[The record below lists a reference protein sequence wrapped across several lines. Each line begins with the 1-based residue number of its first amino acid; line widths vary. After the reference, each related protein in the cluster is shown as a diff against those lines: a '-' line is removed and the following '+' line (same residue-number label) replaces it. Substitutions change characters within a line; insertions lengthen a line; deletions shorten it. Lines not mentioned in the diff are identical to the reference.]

1 MSPTWASSLENV
13 WHSPNFPMW
22 LTLIAAGFFAVIFII
37 TVFRADR
44 SLANGALT
52 VITLLAIGIAV
63 TAMMRAS
70 SSVGTASQASALP
83 TAGQLASS
91 LPALSCLDGLAGE
104 SVETACEKALF
115 ASADSTAAAVS
126 YSAAQIT
133 RLETYGPLDA
143 ANKVMTPELQA
154 LRRAV
159 ERDRFG
165 MIAHVLTVRNGCT
178 QTACP
183 FFRSLANTA
192 QIANNMA
199 QKIYEATIARHAPLW
214 GVPHVT
220 ESALPQ
226 AAGAAAAA
234 LAVPGA
240 SNVPTGRPVSGDFP
254 SAESIPPVSIMTPEP
269 ATASAPARA
278 ATERNKPERDKA
290 ESTTP
295 APRRAPPAA
304 KRKTESHSAQKSRP
318 SGPVVL
324 APPVQDKDN

>member
-1 MSPTWASSLENV
+1 MNQAMDTSMTSSMENF

-22 LTLIAAGFFAVIFII
+22 LTLIAAGFFAVIFVI

-70 SSVGTASQASALP
+70 SALGPDNQASVLP
-83 TAGQLASS
+83 TAGQLAGS
-91 LPALSCLDGLAGE
+91 LPALSCLDGLAGDN
-104 SVETACEKALF
+104 VETACEKALF

-133 RLETYGPLDA
+133 KLEQYGTLSA
-143 ANKVMTPELQA
+143 AKSVMTPELQA

-165 MIAHVLTVRNGCT
+165 MIAHVLMVRDGCT

-192 QIANNMA
+192 QIASNMD
-199 QKIYEATIARHAPLW
+199 QKVYEANVARYEPLW
-214 GVPHVT
+214 NVPHMA
-220 ESALPQ
+220 EPALPG
-226 AAGAAAAA
+226 AGPAAAAA
-234 LAVPGA
+234 AAVPGA
-240 SNVPTGRPVSGDFP
+240 ANVPTGRPVSGDFP
-254 SAESIPPVSIMTPEP
+254 SAASIPPVNIMTPEP
-269 ATASAPARA
+269 AA
-278 ATERNKPERDKA
+278 AAAKEKPENTT
-290 ESTTP
+290 STQ
-295 APRRAPPAA
+295 RRAPPPAA
-304 KRKTESHSAQKSRP
+304 KKTEKHSAQKSRA

-324 APPVQDKDN
+324 APPAQDKDN

>member
-1 MSPTWASSLENV
+1 MNQAIDPTWASSLESL

-22 LTLIAAGFFAVIFII
+22 LTLIAAGFFAVIFVI

-70 SSVGTASQASALP
+70 SALDANNQAGALP
-83 TAGQLASS
+83 TAGQLAGS

-104 SVETACEKALF
+104 NVETACEKALF

-133 RLETYGPLDA
+133 KLEKYGPLAA

-165 MIAHVLTVRNGCT
+165 LIAHVLTVRDGERPISSVLSYFFKGRVLPYYTGSHPDARDLGSNDLMYWALMRRAVERGCDVFDFGRSKVGTGPYAFKRNWGFEPRPITHQYRLLGAEALPNLNPTNPRYAAFIQLWRRLPLPVANGIS
-178 QTACP
+178 P
-183 FFRSLANTA
+183 LLSRSL
-192 QIANNMA
+192 
-199 QKIYEATIARHAPLW
+199 
-214 GVPHVT
+214 G
-220 ESALPQ
+220 
-226 AAGAAAAA
+226 
-234 LAVPGA
+234 
-240 SNVPTGRPVSGDFP
+240 
-254 SAESIPPVSIMTPEP
+254 
-269 ATASAPARA
+269 
-278 ATERNKPERDKA
+278 
-290 ESTTP
+290 
-295 APRRAPPAA
+295 
-304 KRKTESHSAQKSRP
+304 
-318 SGPVVL
+318 
-324 APPVQDKDN
+324 

>member
-1 MSPTWASSLENV
+1 MTPSWASSLDNL

-22 LTLIAAGFFAVIFII
+22 LTLIAAGFFAVIFLI

-52 VITLLAIGIAV
+52 VITLLAIGIAI

-70 SSVGTASQASALP
+70 STAGTSSQASALP
-83 TAGQLASS
+83 TPGQLAGS
-91 LPALSCLDGLAGE
+91 LPALSCLDGLAGDN
-104 SVETACEKALF
+104 VETACEKALF

-133 RLETYGPLDA
+133 KLAQYGTLDA
-143 ANKVMTPELQA
+143 ASKVMTPELQA

-165 MIAHVLTVRNGCT
+165 MIAHVLMVRDGCT
-178 QTACP
+178 QTTCL
-183 FFRSLANTA
+183 FFRSLSNTA
-192 QIANNMA
+192 QIANNMD
-199 QKIYEATIARHAPLW
+199 QKVYEAIIARYAPLW
-214 GVPHVT
+214 GMPHIGAA
-220 ESALPQ
+220 EHALPG

-234 LAVPGA
+234 AAAVPGA
-240 SNVPTGRPVSGDFP
+240 SNIPTGRPVSGDFP
-254 SAESIPPVSIMTPEP
+254 GAASIPPVSIMTPEP
-269 ATASAPARA
+269 AARA
-278 ATERNKPERDKA
+278 VTEKDKPDNTA
-290 ESTTP
+290 A

-304 KRKTESHSAQKSRP
+304 RKSEKNEKHSAQKSRS

-324 APPVQDKDN
+324 APPAQDKDN

>member
-1 MSPTWASSLENV
+1 MNQAVDTSLTSSLESL

-22 LTLIAAGFFAVIFII
+22 LTLIAAGFFAVIFLI

-70 SSVGTASQASALP
+70 SALGPDSQASVLP
-83 TAGQLASS
+83 TPGQLAGS
-91 LPALSCLDGLAGE
+91 LPALSCLNGLAGE
-104 SVETACEKALF
+104 NVEVACEKALF

-133 RLETYGPLDA
+133 KLEKYGTLAA
-143 ANKVMTPELQA
+143 ANNVMTPELQA

-165 MIAHVLTVRNGCT
+165 MIAHVLTVRDGCT
-178 QTACP
+178 QTTCP

-192 QIANNMA
+192 QIANNMG
-199 QKIYEATIARHAPLW
+199 QKVYEANVARYAPLW
-214 GVPHVT
+214 GAAPHV
-220 ESALPQ
+220 AQHGLPI
-226 AAGAAAAA
+226 AGAAASAA
-234 LAVPGA
+234 AAAVPGA
-240 SNVPTGRPVSGDFP
+240 ANVPSGRPVSGDFP
-254 SAESIPPVSIMTPEP
+254 SAASIPPVNIMTSEP
-269 ATASAPARA
+269 AAASAQDRDKPENTASAPRRA
-278 ATERNKPERDKA
+278 
-290 ESTTP
+290 
-295 APRRAPPAA
+295 APPAA
-304 KRKTESHSAQKSRP
+304 KKTERHSSQKSRA

-324 APPVQDKDN
+324 APPAQDKDN